1 MQTQDQGGEE
11 EPGDGPVSGIRLLD
25 SRPAAAEILGGTL
38 AYWRADPYER
48 LAMANFRVLVSDPIS
63 DKGVEAL
70 AAAPGI
76 EVDVHTGL
84 PPEEF
89 LKIIGDYDAL
99 VVRSQT
105 KVTAEVLAAATK
117 LKAVGRAGV
126 GVDNI
131 DRQAATDHGVIV
143 MNTPTGNTIS
153 TAEHAFTLM
162 LSCARNIGPAHAGVL
177 AGDFKAARKAF
188 QGIELNGKRL
198 AVIGMGRIGSEFAK
212 RAQAFNMEVVAYDP
226 FLTESR
232 ARELKVTL
240 AESPDAAL
248 NGADVVTLHVPLTE
262 STQHLLNEQRLAL
275 MNPGAIVVNCA
286 RGGLI
291 DEAAL
296 KAAIDSGHIAGCALD
311 VFEVE
316 PPPADHPLFSLG
328 KHVTFTPHL
337 GASTN
342 EAQENVG
349 IEVAIQ
355 IRDFLA
361 TGEIRNAINMPS
373 LDATALREL
382 GPYLDLA
389 AALGA
394 LLAKLGPDN
403 ADSLRVSYHGDL
415 AGKDTGLVSRTAL
428 YRLLEQSRQD
438 GQVNLVNAPAV
449 AKAMGLDLVES
460 TINAQTEFNDLLVV
474 ELRKGDQKFRIAGTI
489 IGRSPR
495 IVEIDRLFVDVP
507 ITGHLLIVRND
518 DRPGIVGAVGTLLGQ
533 HGQNIANLSLGRD
546 KSGGNALSV
555 IELDAPADGDLM
567 SAIRAIPGVT
577 LATGVSL

>member
-1 MQTQDQGGEE
+1 MSPT
-11 EPGDGPVSGIRLLD
+11 
-25 SRPAAAEILGGTL
+25 
-38 AYWRADPYER
+38 
-48 LAMANFRVLVSDPIS
+48 AMANYRVLVSDPIS
-63 DKGVEAL
+63 EKGVEAL
-70 AAAPGI
+70 AAAPDI
-76 EVDVHTGL
+76 NVDVKTGL
-84 PPEEF
+84 PPEEL

-105 KVTAEVLAAATK
+105 KVTSEVFAAAKK

-162 LSCARNIGPAHAGVL
+162 LSCARNIAPAHAGVL
-177 AGDFKAARKAF
+177 AGDFAAARKAF

-198 AVIGMGRIGSEFAK
+198 AIIGMGRIGTEFAK
-212 RAQAFNMEVVAYDP
+212 RAQAFNMEVVAFDP

-232 ARELKVTL
+232 ARELKITL

-248 NGADVVTLHVPLTE
+248 AGADVVTLHVPLID
-262 STQHLLNEQRLAL
+262 STRHVINKDRLAL
-275 MNPGAIVVNCA
+275 MNKGAIVVNCA

-291 DEAAL
+291 DEVAL
-296 KAAIDSGHIAGCALD
+296 KEAIDSGHVAGCALD
-311 VFEVE
+311 VFENE
-316 PPPADHPLFSLG
+316 PPSADHPLFALG
-328 KHVTFTPHL
+328 KHVAFTPHL

-355 IRDFLA
+355 IKDFLS

-373 LDATALREL
+373 MD
-382 GPYLDLA
+382 A
-389 AALGA
+389 AALAEISPYLNLAGSLGR
-394 LLAKLGPDN
+394 LLAKLGPEN
-403 ADSLRVSYHGDL
+403 PDSVRVSYHGGL
-415 AGKDTGLVSRTAL
+415 ATKDTGLVSRTAL
-428 YRLLEQSRQD
+428 FRLLEDSRPD

-449 AKAMGLDLVES
+449 AQAMGLDLTES

-474 ELRKGDQKFRIAGTI
+474 ELRKGDERFRVAGTI

-495 IVEIDRLFVDVP
+495 IVEINHLFVDVP
-507 ITGHLLIVRND
+507 ISGHLLIVRND
-518 DRPGIVGAVGTLLGQ
+518 DRPGIVGAVGTLLGEA
-533 HGQNIANLSLGRD
+533 GQNIANLSLARN
-546 KSGGNALSV
+546 KTAKNAMSV
-555 IELDAPADGDLM
+555 IELDAPADAPLM
-567 SAIRAIPGVT
+567 EKIRQIPGVIS
-577 LATGVSL
+577 ATGISL